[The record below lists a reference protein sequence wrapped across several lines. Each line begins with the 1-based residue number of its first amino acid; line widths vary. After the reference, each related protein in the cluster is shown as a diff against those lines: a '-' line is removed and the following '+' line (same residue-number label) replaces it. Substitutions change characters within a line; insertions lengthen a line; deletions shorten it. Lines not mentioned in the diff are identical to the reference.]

1 MPPPRSPAGFAFFLE
16 FVLLGLAL
24 SLMTLLLG
32 AAVEFTGK
40 LSALTVEGRYQARKI
55 QLLVA
60 AQVVAERET

>member
-1 MPPPRSPAGFAFFLE
+1 
-16 FVLLGLAL
+16 
-24 SLMTLLLG
+24 MTLLLG